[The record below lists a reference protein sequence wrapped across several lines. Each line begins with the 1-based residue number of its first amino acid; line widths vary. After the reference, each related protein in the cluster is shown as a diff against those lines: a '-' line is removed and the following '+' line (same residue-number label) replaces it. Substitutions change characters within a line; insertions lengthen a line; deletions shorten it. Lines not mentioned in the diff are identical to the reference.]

1 MATVKGTETKK
12 TLAIETAAKAST
24 APRMMRAAPK
34 RTTPGYTTGDYETAF
49 MKGVKSAM
57 ATGMLSWR
65 SGLTDMNQRLGDIRS
80 GTASG
85 IWARTYGGKAKIN
98 KGGANVKDNYWG
110 AQVGAD
116 KKTANGWHIGGAF
129 GYSTGKAK
137 YAYGGEGDPKTY
149 NFALYGTRIYEDGQY
164 IDIVAKAGRIENDYT
179 VKNEMNHE
187 VKGNYHATGY
197 SLSAEYGKK
206 IRNGKTWI
214 EPQAQI
220 MVGRIGSADYTG
232 ISDYKDK
239 REMTIH
245 QDGMTSVI
253 GRIGI
258 GIGWESEKGS
268 IYLKASV
275 LHDFDGKTAYSYEAR
290 DGGEKRVREDY
301 GGSWGAVAIGGSWRI
316 GKSGILYGDIER
328 SFGGDYREE
337 WKANIGMRFAF

>member
-1 MATVKGTETKK
+1 
-12 TLAIETAAKAST
+12 
-24 APRMMRAAPK
+24 
-34 RTTPGYTTGDYETAF
+34 
-49 MKGVKSAM
+49 M

-80 GTASG
+80 GTEGG
-85 IWARTYGGKAKIN
+85 IWARTYRGKARID

-116 KKTANGWHIGGAF
+116 KKTGNGWHIGGAF

-137 YAYGGEGDPKTY
+137 YSYGGEGDPKMY
-149 NFALYGTRIYEDGQY
+149 SLSLYGTRIYEDGQY
-164 IDIVAKAGRIENDYT
+164 IDIVVKAGRIENDYT
-179 VKNEMNHE
+179 VKNKMNHE

-245 QDGMTSVI
+245 QDGMISVI

-258 GIGWESEKGS
+258 GIGRESERGS

-275 LHDFDGKTAYSYEAR
+275 LHDFDGKTANSYEAR

-316 GKSGILYGDIER
+316 GKSGILYGDIEK

>member
-1 MATVKGTETKK
+1 M
-12 TLAIETAAKAST
+12 
-24 APRMMRAAPK
+24 
-34 RTTPGYTTGDYETAF
+34 
-49 MKGVKSAM
+49 
-57 ATGMLSWR
+57 
-65 SGLTDMNQRLGDIRS
+65 
-80 GTASG
+80 
-85 IWARTYGGKAKIN
+85 
-98 KGGANVKDNYWG
+98 
-110 AQVGAD
+110 
-116 KKTANGWHIGGAF
+116 
-129 GYSTGKAK
+129 
-137 YAYGGEGDPKTY
+137 
-149 NFALYGTRIYEDGQY
+149 
-164 IDIVAKAGRIENDYT
+164 
-179 VKNEMNHE
+179 
-187 VKGNYHATGY
+187 
-197 SLSAEYGKK
+197 
-206 IRNGKTWI
+206 
-214 EPQAQI
+214 AQI

-258 GIGWESEKGS
+258 GIGRESEKGS

-275 LHDFDGKTAYSYEAR
+275 LHDFDGKTANSYEAR